1 MSLYTQKVVKM
12 SGFESDLSE
21 YEGKVLLIVNTAS
34 KCGYTKQ
41 FDGLQFIYE
50 KYKDQGFVVLGF
62 PCNQFL
68 RQDPGNNQDILN
80 FCQVN
85 FGVNFPM
92 YQKIKVRGKE
102 QHELY
107 KYLINNSPTRKGKSI
122 KWNFEKFL
130 INRDGE
136 VVDRFESKITPEEI
150 SSEIEKLLEQK

>member
-68 RQDPGNNQDILN
+68 RQDPGSNQEILN

-102 QHELY
+102 QHDLY

-150 SSEIEKLLEQK
+150 SSEIEKLL